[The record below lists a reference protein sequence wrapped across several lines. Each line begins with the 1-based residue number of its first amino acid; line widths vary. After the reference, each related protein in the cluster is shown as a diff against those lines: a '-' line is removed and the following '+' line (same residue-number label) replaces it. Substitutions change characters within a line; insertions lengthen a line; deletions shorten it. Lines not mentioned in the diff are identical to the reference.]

1 MRDVERLRERRQFS
15 LDDRQVVALAICAL
29 LLLSGVFSLGV
40 LIGKKT
46 APSAELAAAGLAA
59 LDAQARRPEART
71 APHPEPAKAPP
82 PPAAPNPPSQPP
94 AERPAPVRA
103 ASVIPPPPRSA
114 TVIPPPSRPVQVAA
128 PALPALAPPPR
139 DLGEFTVQ
147 VGASQDRGEAARL
160 ESRVRSSGLRPYVV
174 EAKLGRKGTW
184 YRIRVGAFRD
194 RESAMRFRKDVE
206 RELRTVAVVMPTR

>member
-1 MRDVERLRERRQFS
+1 M
-15 LDDRQVVALAICAL
+15 
-29 LLLSGVFSLGV
+29 
-40 LIGKKT
+40 
-46 APSAELAAAGLAA
+46 
-59 LDAQARRPEART
+59 
-71 APHPEPAKAPP
+71 
-82 PPAAPNPPSQPP
+82 
-94 AERPAPVRA
+94 
-103 ASVIPPPPRSA
+103 
-114 TVIPPPSRPVQVAA
+114 IPPPSRPVQVAA